1 MLIAQALFEY
11 GGMAGL
17 IAAVSTIPS
26 VIENFARQLDPSTWA
41 MVAVGVFVLWFIIGR
56 RR

>member
-1 MLIAQALFEY
+1 MLIAQALLEY
-11 GGMAGL
+11 GTMAGL

-26 VIENFARQLDPSTWA
+26 VIENYARQLDPSTWA